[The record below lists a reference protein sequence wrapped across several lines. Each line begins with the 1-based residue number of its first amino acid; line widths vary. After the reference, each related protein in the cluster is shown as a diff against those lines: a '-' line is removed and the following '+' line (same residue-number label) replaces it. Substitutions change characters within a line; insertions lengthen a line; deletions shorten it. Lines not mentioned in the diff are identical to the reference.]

1 MSQLSASEFKWEN
14 VGSQTCLVEFVLAEM
29 IIRLLYWTAD
39 VPLISQINRAVEN
52 PSLLS
57 AADSFWGNGG
67 AWTALK
73 VSICWAAGSKLVHVW
88 RNVDIITTNHLK
100 PSATHPQ
107 SVVSSPSVT

>member
-1 MSQLSASEFKWEN
+1 MSQLSASEFKLEN
-14 VGSQTCLVEFVLAEM
+14 VGSQTCLVQFVLAEM

-67 AWTALK
+67 GVDCLK
-73 VSICWAAGSKLVHVW
+73 GQYLLGCRVKL
-88 RNVDIITTNHLK
+88 NACLEK
-100 PSATHPQ
+100 C
-107 SVVSSPSVT
+107 

>member
-67 AWTALK
+67 GGVDCLK
-73 VSICWAAGSKLVHVW
+73 GQYLLGCRVKL
-88 RNVDIITTNHLK
+88 NACLEK
-100 PSATHPQ
+100 Y
-107 SVVSSPSVT
+107 